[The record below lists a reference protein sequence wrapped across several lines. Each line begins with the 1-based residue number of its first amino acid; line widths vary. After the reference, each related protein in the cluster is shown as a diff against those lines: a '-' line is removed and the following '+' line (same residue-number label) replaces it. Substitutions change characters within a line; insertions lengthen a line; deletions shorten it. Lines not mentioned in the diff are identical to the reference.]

1 MARIRTLVDPDL
13 VVALQDMTRGGG
25 QTVDMSQAA
34 YLPTDLR
41 APMPNGRAYYRLVQ
55 AVYDRDQGE
64 CWLCHHPVPRR
75 EASLDHKLPRALG
88 GGNDLENLAL
98 AHRRPQPDTGCP
110 GNYGRGA
117 GAPRRRG
124 GGGGAVGTSR
134 DW

>member
-1 MARIRTLVDPDL
+1 MRVRDLVDPA
-13 VVALQDMTRGGG
+13 VVAALRDMGRGGG
-25 QTVDMSQAA
+25 QTVDMTRAA
-34 YLPTDLR
+34 HLPAELR

-55 AVYDRDQGE
+55 AVYDRDQGL
-64 CWLCHHPVPRR
+64 CWLCGGHVPRDQR
-75 EASLDHKLPRALG
+75 SLDHRLPRALG
-88 GGNDLENLAL
+88 GGNDLPNLAL

-134 DW
+134 EW